1 MKFLKLVSFVA
12 ILIGLLFTHLNAQKT
27 KAKPSAKA
35 KPIIFALLN
44 DGKTVEPIAY
54 VDNGKLVQPVSG
66 GDDAAKLSLFNK
78 TYYRPNSAYR
88 LIFGG
93 ANAGT
98 VTIKNSDPKAECS
111 ANMAEVTVVSA
122 KAKLKGNVMALA
134 TNAAATKKGSGVR
147 RLPTSAE
154 RTEIEALVR
163 SVFLKQKVDSSA
175 AKVLKY
181 RNLTAVDVDSDG
193 IAEMIGSFWI
203 DNSPTSRALLF
214 FIADK
219 NADGKY
225 SFGYSKFENIEKA
238 DVMSGEISSVDEGV
252 YHERLLDIF
261 DYDNDGVAEVFTY
274 VQSFEGAGFNAYRR
288 EGGKWVVSFEGSNYH
303 CGY

>member
-1 MKFLKLVSFVA
+1 
-12 ILIGLLFTHLNAQKT
+12 
-27 KAKPSAKA
+27 
-35 KPIIFALLN
+35 
-44 DGKTVEPIAY
+44 
-54 VDNGKLVQPVSG
+54 
-66 GDDAAKLSLFNK
+66 
-78 TYYRPNSAYR
+78 
-88 LIFGG
+88 
-93 ANAGT
+93 
-98 VTIKNSDPKAECS
+98 
-111 ANMAEVTVVSA
+111 
-122 KAKLKGNVMALA
+122 MALA